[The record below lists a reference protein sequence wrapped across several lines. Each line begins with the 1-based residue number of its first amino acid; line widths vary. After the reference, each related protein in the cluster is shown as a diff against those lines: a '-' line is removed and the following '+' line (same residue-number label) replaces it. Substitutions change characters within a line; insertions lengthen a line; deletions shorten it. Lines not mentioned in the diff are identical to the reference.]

1 MAVEVPERGT
11 AGTAVGTALLE
22 VVGLSKRYG
31 GLAAVDD
38 LSFRVAPGEA
48 FGIAGPNGA
57 GKTTLFDTISGH
69 AGADTGRIVFRGVEI
84 QERSSH
90 AICHLGIARTFQ
102 IPAVFPEHTVLGNIL
117 VGAYFG
123 RRSRVVPGTR
133 FDGDSVDRA
142 TDAAAFTGLQD
153 KLGAIAGPLSLFDKK
168 RLMMA
173 SAIAT
178 DPGLLMLDEPVG
190 GLNRGETDEV
200 LELVRKVR
208 ASGVTVVLIEHVM
221 RSLMSISD
229 RVMVMN
235 HGRLLFEGTPDDVQ
249 RHEEVIRVYLGTATE
264 DRPSRADAGA
274 VEELE
279 GWQASVPDQAA
290 GSSEGDPN
298 GGRHDA

>member
-1 MAVEVPERGT
+1 VAVAEPEGGTVPA
-11 AGTAVGTALLE
+11 AGSPLLE
-22 VVGLSKRYG
+22 VVGLTKRYG

-38 LSFRVAPGEA
+38 LTFRVAPGET

-57 GKTTLFDTISGH
+57 GKTTLFDAITGH
-69 AGADTGRIVFRGVEI
+69 ARANSGRIVFADQEI

-90 AICHLGIARTFQ
+90 AICHVGVARTFQ

-123 RRSRVVPGTR
+123 RRPRIVPGTG
-133 FDGDSVDRA
+133 FDPGSVERA
-142 TDAAAFTGLQD
+142 DDAASFVGLQH

-178 DPGLLMLDEPVG
+178 DPSLLMLDEPVG
-190 GLNRGETDEV
+190 GLNPGEIDEV
-200 LELVRKVR
+200 LDLVRKVR
-208 ASGVTVVLIEHVM
+208 ARGVTVVLIEHVM
-221 RSLMSISD
+221 HALMSISD

-235 HGRLLFEGTPDDVQ
+235 HGRLLFEGTPGDVQ

-264 DRPSRADAGA
+264 ERPTRADAGV

-279 GWQASVPDQAA
+279 AWRASVTDEVA
-290 GSSEGDPN
+290 GSSDGASD
-298 GGRHDA
+298 D

>member
-1 MAVEVPERGT
+1 M
-11 AGTAVGTALLE
+11 
-22 VVGLSKRYG
+22 
-31 GLAAVDD
+31 
-38 LSFRVAPGEA
+38 
-48 FGIAGPNGA
+48 
-57 GKTTLFDTISGH
+57 
-69 AGADTGRIVFRGVEI
+69 
-84 QERSSH
+84 
-90 AICHLGIARTFQ
+90 
-102 IPAVFPEHTVLGNIL
+102 FPEHTVLGNIL

-123 RRSRVVPGTR
+123 RRSRVVPGTK
-133 FDGDSVDRA
+133 FDGDSVERA
-142 TDAAAFTGLQD
+142 TGAAAFIGLQN

-190 GLNRGETDEV
+190 GLNPGETDEV

-221 RSLMSISD
+221 RALMSISD

-235 HGRLLFEGTPDDVQ
+235 HGRLLFQGTPDDVQ

-264 DRPSRADAGA
+264 DRPTKADVGA

-279 GWQASVPDQAA
+279 DWRTSEPDEAA
-290 GSSEGDPN
+290 GSPEGDSN